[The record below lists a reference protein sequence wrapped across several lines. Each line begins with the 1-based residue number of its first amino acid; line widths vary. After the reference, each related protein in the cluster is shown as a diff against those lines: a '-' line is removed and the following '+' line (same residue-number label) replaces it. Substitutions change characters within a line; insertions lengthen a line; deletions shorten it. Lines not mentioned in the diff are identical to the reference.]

1 MDRFQSG
8 AVHPQEWTR
17 LYRCLLRECSYLPD
31 PVARTHMHSYVVQ
44 RFRRYCQP
52 TVKDDLKSDWNRQ
65 SRLLR
70 TGKQKLSLLTRANEG
85 YLKPFEK
92 VLRLAYGRE
101 GPLRHALLDKMIEGD
116 VPANNEEVEEL
127 MKQPSQFEDGWNP
140 PKIVVELLRSQ
151 QNNPTL
157 QQMRH
162 KQPKRVAPVMGKN
175 AWGRDPCLRRR
186 RNIRRTWYTKV
197 KASLLPPMP
206 DTERATLLG
215 LLSGEIPWNAPAR
228 RTKARSTE
236 KAKVTEGGAVLDK
249 TLLLY
254 GPKKG
259 DTFARFSRG
268 RPHTF
273 TLRFMRRSWRRIL
286 AMTPQ
291 IGWDSPA
298 NRRYIWWEQ
307 LRETSGL
314 FDTLEGDDTI
324 FGTAGDRNATKM
336 VNDEQ

>member
-8 AVHPQEWTR
+8 GVHPTEWTR

-31 PVARTHMHSYVVQ
+31 PVARSYMHSYVVQ

-52 TVKDDLKSDWNRQ
+52 TVKDDLKDDWNRQ

-70 TGKQKLSLLTRANEG
+70 TGKQKLSILTRANEG
-85 YLKPFEK
+85 YIKPFEK
-92 VLRLAYGRE
+92 VLGLAYGRE
-101 GPLRHALLDKMIEGD
+101 GPQRHAWLNKMIESD

-127 MKQPSQFEDGWNP
+127 MRQPSQFEDGWNP
-140 PKIVVELLRSQ
+140 PKIVIELLRSQ
-151 QNNPTL
+151 QGNATL
-157 QQMRH
+157 QQLRH
-162 KQPKRVAPVMGKN
+162 KQAKQAAPVMRKN
-175 AWGRDPCLRRR
+175 AWGKDPCLRRR

-197 KASLLPPMP
+197 KAGLLPPMP
-206 DTERATLLG
+206 DTERATLVG

-228 RTKARSTE
+228 RKKARSTE
-236 KAKVTEGGAVLDK
+236 QAKATEEEAVLNK

-259 DTFARFSRG
+259 NTFGRSAKG

-286 AMTPQ
+286 AMTPE
-291 IGWDSPA
+291 IEWNNPV
-298 NRRYIWWEQ
+298 NRRSIRWEP
-307 LRETSGL
+307 LREASSM
-314 FDTLEGDDTI
+314 FETLEGDDTI
-324 FGTAGDRNATKM
+324 FKIVGDRNTTK
-336 VNDEQ
+336 VINAEQ

>member
-8 AVHPQEWTR
+8 AVHPQEWSR

-52 TVKDDLKSDWNRQ
+52 TVRDDLKSDWNRQ

-101 GPLRHALLDKMIEGD
+101 GSQRHAWTDKMIESD
-116 VPANNEEVEEL
+116 VPHNNEAVEEL

-151 QNNPTL
+151 QGNPNL
-157 QQMRH
+157 QQLRH
-162 KQPKRVAPVMGKN
+162 KQPKQLAPVMRKTVWGK
-175 AWGRDPCLRRR
+175 DPCLRRR

-197 KASLLPPMP
+197 KAGLLPPMP

-215 LLSGEIPWNAPAR
+215 LLSGEISWNAPAR
-228 RTKARSTE
+228 RKKARSTE
-236 KAKVTEGGAVLDK
+236 KAKAAEGGTVLNK
-249 TLLLY
+249 ELLLY

-259 DTFARFSRG
+259 DTFERFSSG
-268 RPHTF
+268 RPHMF

-286 AMTPQ
+286 AMTPH
-291 IGWDSPA
+291 IEWDGPVK
-298 NRRYIWWEQ
+298 RRNIRWEP
-307 LRETSGL
+307 LREASSL
-314 FDTLEGDDTI
+314 FETLEGDDTI
-324 FGTAGDRNATKM
+324 FKTSGDRKATKT
-336 VNDEQ
+336 VNAE